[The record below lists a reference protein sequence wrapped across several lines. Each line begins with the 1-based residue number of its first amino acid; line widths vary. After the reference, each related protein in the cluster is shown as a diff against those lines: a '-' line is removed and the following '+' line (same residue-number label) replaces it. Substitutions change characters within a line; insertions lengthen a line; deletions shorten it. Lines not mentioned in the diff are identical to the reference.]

1 MRSKDKSIRQGQ
13 RNGPACH
20 YEEDNLSQDSQY
32 QENLVHFLT
41 KIQQERPDPI
51 SEDVNVGEN
60 FGIVRS
66 FIRGEYFRAL
76 NTKVPEMV
84 ISAIN

>member
-1 MRSKDKSIRQGQ
+1 MFLHAIMRTTNYLKTRSIR
-13 RNGPACH
+13 RI
-20 YEEDNLSQDSQY
+20 LFS
-32 QENLVHFLT
+32 FLT
-41 KIQQERPDPI
+41 EIQQERPDTI
-51 SEDVNVGEN
+51 SEDVNIGDN
-60 FGIVRS
+60 YGIVRS